1 MGQDLQ
7 RPEDARAG
15 TGETVKSEVGAP
27 KRSMFDEIDK
37 IGIRTFVDIKEARE
51 LAGDRPA
58 PGKRDG

>member
-1 MGQDLQ
+1 
-7 RPEDARAG
+7 
-15 TGETVKSEVGAP
+15 VGAP
-27 KRSMFDEIDK
+27 ERSMFDEIDK